1 MLNPAL
7 LDAEPSSLIWTKSQL
22 HLIPPHCLEL
32 DWMLNDEN
40 RKETFAFSEGFII
53 HVQEE
58 LAGYGPR
65 KLGLVMVPSSSI
77 SSSLL

>member
-40 RKETFAFSEGFII
+40 RKETFAFSVII

-65 KLGLVMVPSSSI
+65 KFGLVMVPSSSL
-77 SSSLL
+77 SSSML

>member
-7 LDAEPSSLIWTKSQL
+7 LDAVPSSLIWTKSQL

-40 RKETFAFSEGFII
+40 RKETFAFSVII

-65 KLGLVMVPSSSI
+65 KFGLVMVPSSSL
-77 SSSLL
+77 SSSML

>member
-7 LDAEPSSLIWTKSQL
+7 LDAVPSSLIWTKSQL

-40 RKETFAFSEGFII
+40 RKETFAFSVII

-65 KLGLVMVPSSSI
+65 KFGLVMVPSSSL